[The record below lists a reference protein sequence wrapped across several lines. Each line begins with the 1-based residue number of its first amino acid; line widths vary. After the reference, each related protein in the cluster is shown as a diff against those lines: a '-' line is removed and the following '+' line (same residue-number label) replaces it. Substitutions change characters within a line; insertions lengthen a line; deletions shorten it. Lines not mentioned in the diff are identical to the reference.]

1 MPNLRIDGFSPRDGE
16 ILPIKLAL
24 TLGVSHSRSV
34 VPLCHSKDCTG
45 KKLKTPRRSSRHPG
59 GDLVAEP
66 LAHPLMT
73 IHAAALALGCSDM
86 TIRRKVEARAFPA
99 VKIGSKALVPRAFVE
114 RLIADAVAG
123 RTVVVEEYAAEW
135 AAEASAIREQ
145 RHA

>member
-1 MPNLRIDGFSPRDGE
+1 
-16 ILPIKLAL
+16 
-24 TLGVSHSRSV
+24 
-34 VPLCHSKDCTG
+34 
-45 KKLKTPRRSSRHPG
+45 
-59 GDLVAEP
+59 VAESP
-66 LAHPLMT
+66 AHPLMT

-99 VKIGSKALVPRAFVE
+99 VKIGSKALVPRAFVQ